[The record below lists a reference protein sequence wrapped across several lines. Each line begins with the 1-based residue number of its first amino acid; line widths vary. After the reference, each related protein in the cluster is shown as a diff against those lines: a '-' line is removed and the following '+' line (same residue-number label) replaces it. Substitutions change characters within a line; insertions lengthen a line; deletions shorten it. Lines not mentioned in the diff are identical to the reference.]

1 MIIFFPPQSKDA
13 NPMHI
18 GRILNNSDLIAYM
31 VYSNNGKQY
40 NFEEING

>member
-1 MIIFFPPQSKDA
+1 
-13 NPMHI
+13 MHI
-18 GRILNNSDLIAYM
+18 GRILNNSDLIAYT